1 MPKRKSKAV
10 AVAIEPNQTGGLG
23 GFIIAYPRE
32 CVAGL
37 LGAVAVVTIFVNAL
51 YMQKGPHPAP
61 IFATRPAAITATQK
75 PVAPPPSAAL
85 APQPM
90 VPAPM
95 SAPAPAAT
103 SAPAPVVAPTAAQ
116 PLNRVQVIAEIQREL
131 TRRGYYDGVAD
142 GIWGAKTDAGARD
155 FAQAAGVKVDPNAPE
170 DLLRAM
176 TGSKLPAV
184 APVPPPRRDPIAD
197 LLAPSP
203 RIIAV
208 QRALADFGYGQIKPS
223 GTIDAAT
230 RAAIEK
236 FERDRRM
243 PVTGQISDR
252 FVRELS
258 TMAGRSID

>member
-1 MPKRKSKAV
+1 MPKRKSKAI

-23 GFIIAYPRE
+23 GFIVAYPRE

-51 YMQKGPHPAP
+51 YLQKGPHPAP

-75 PVAPPPSAAL
+75 PVVVPPASPSAL
-85 APQPM
+85 SPQPIL
-90 VPAPM
+90 PAPVA
-95 SAPAPAAT
+95 APAPT
-103 SAPAPVVAPTAAQ
+103 VAPAASQ
-116 PLNRVQVIAEIQREL
+116 PLNRVQTIAEIQREL

-155 FAQAAGVKVDPNAPE
+155 FAQAAGVRVDPNAPE
-170 DLLRAM
+170 ELLRAM
-176 TGSKLPAV
+176 TASKLPAV

-236 FERDRRM
+236 FERDHRM
-243 PVTGQISDR
+243 PVTGQVSDR

-258 TMAGRSID
+258 TMAGRPID

>member
-1 MPKRKSKAV
+1 MPKRKSKAS
-10 AVAIEPNQTGGLG
+10 AIAIDDNEPHGFG
-23 GFIIAYPRE
+23 GFIVTYPRE

-37 LGAVAVVTIFVNAL
+37 LGGVAVVTIFVNAL

-75 PVAPPPSAAL
+75 PVVPSAPSAAL
-85 APQPM
+85 PQPSM
-90 VPAPM
+90 PTTM
-95 SAPAPAAT
+95 S
-103 SAPAPVVAPTAAQ
+103 APVVAPSIAPAPPATQ

-131 TRRGYYDGVAD
+131 TRRGYYDGTAD
-142 GIWGAKTDAGARD
+142 GIWGAKTDSGARD
-155 FAQAAGVKVDPNAPE
+155 FGQAAGVKVDPNAPE
-170 DLLRAM
+170 ELLRAM
-176 TGSKLPAV
+176 TASKLPAV
-184 APVPPPRRDPIAD
+184 APVPPPARRDQIAE

-203 RIIAV
+203 RVVAI
-208 QRALADFGYGQIKPS
+208 QRALSDFGYGQIKPT

-258 TMAGRSID
+258 AMAGRPLE

>member
-1 MPKRKSKAV
+1 VPKRKSKAV
-10 AVAIEPNQTGGLG
+10 AVAIEPNQASGLG
-23 GFIIAYPRE
+23 GFIVSYPRE

-37 LGAVAVVTIFVNAL
+37 LGAVAIVTIFANAL

-61 IFATRPAAITATQK
+61 IFATRPAAIAAAQK
-75 PVAPPPSAAL
+75 PVVVPPAPPPAL
-85 APQPM
+85 
-90 VPAPM
+90 PASPLVQ
-95 SAPAPAAT
+95 
-103 SAPAPVVAPTAAQ
+103 APVVPPAAAPPASQ
-116 PLNRVQVIAEIQREL
+116 PLNRVQAIAEIQREL

-176 TGSKLPAV
+176 TASKLPAV
-184 APVPPPRRDPIAD
+184 APVQPPRRDPIAD

-203 RIIAV
+203 RVAAV

-236 FERDRRM
+236 FERDHRM

-258 TMAGRSID
+258 TMAGRPLE

>member
-1 MPKRKSKAV
+1 MPKRKSKAA
-10 AVAIEPNQTGGLG
+10 AVAIEPDEVRGLG
-23 GFIIAYPRE
+23 GFIVAYPRE

-37 LGAVAVVTIFVNAL
+37 LGGAAVVTIFVNAL

-61 IFATRPAAITATQK
+61 IFATRPAAIAAAQK
-75 PVAPPPSAAL
+75 PTVVPQAPLAALPPSPAMQAPVAPPAA
-85 APQPM
+85 
-90 VPAPM
+90 
-95 SAPAPAAT
+95 APAA
-103 SAPAPVVAPTAAQ
+103 SP
-116 PLNRVQVIAEIQREL
+116 PLNRVQTIAEIQREL
-131 TRRGYYDGVAD
+131 TRRGYYEGVAD

-170 DLLRAM
+170 DLLRAL
-176 TGSKLPAV
+176 TASKAAA
-184 APVPPPRRDPIAD
+184 APVPQPARRDPIAD

-203 RIIAV
+203 RIVAI

-223 GTIDAAT
+223 GTVDAAT

-236 FERDRRM
+236 FERDHRM

-258 TMAGRSID
+258 TMAGRPID